1 MLDYRLIAGCGLAAA
16 AAFLAR
22 SEYERKAL
30 SLEEVSVETDKIT
43 RDWTFVFL
51 SDLHENTFG
60 RDNERLLAA
69 IDAVKPD
76 AVLSG
81 GDLIVTKKGRA
92 KTAVSEALLARLAA
106 RYPVYCGNGNH
117 ENRMVW
123 NRKEYGGNY
132 ER

>member
-76 AVLSG
+76 AVLSLS
-81 GDLIVTKKGRA
+81 LIHI
-92 KTAVSEALLARLAA
+92 SEPTR
-106 RYPVYCGNGNH
+106 P
-117 ENRMVW
+117 
-123 NRKEYGGNY
+123 
-132 ER
+132 